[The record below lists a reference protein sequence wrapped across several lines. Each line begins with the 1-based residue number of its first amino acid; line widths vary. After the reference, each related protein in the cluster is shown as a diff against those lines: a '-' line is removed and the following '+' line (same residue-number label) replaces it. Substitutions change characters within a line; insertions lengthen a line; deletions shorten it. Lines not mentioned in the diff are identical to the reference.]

1 MKPKKKYSTL
11 AGDAKSSAE
20 SKASKGSGKNLVYDK
35 QSSIKKGRHVFK
47 EAKKYSVGGRVG
59 DPKKETAAARRRRLK
74 NSQRSADEVL
84 AKRAPQPS
92 TRTTN
97 KMSSEAKRTASVIKE
112 GKKRNEKQKYRSEK
126 TFRKESIRNISD
138 ARAARLKK
146 RFDKNVAKE
155 DRLKNEASRSFDD
168 TRGTKKGSVSK
179 SRSRVV
185 DTTKGAAT
193 LSKSR
198 GKKIVKAVSRDKAMK
213 LKKKYSK
220 FVTGGKVPTGTYTT
234 SDGRKLSKSQ
244 RREDEIK
251 AIKKKAADKAK
262 KAHKQGEKRGRKV
275 VGKRRVITAGNPRF
289 FTGGV
294 EYKNIYKKEQRKEER
309 GKKKV
314 QRYIDREARKYAP
327 KRKGGS
333 PSNPG
338 IPKIKTSS
346 AVKYDTAEKKRQDR
360 CAKRGGRGCRRKQRR
375 SGGSAA
381 FR

>member
-1 MKPKKKYSTL
+1 MRARKT
-11 AGDAKSSAE
+11 
-20 SKASKGSGKNLVYDK
+20 
-35 QSSIKKGRHVFK
+35 
-47 EAKKYSVGGRVG
+47 G
-59 DPKKETAAARRRRLK
+59 DPKKETAAARK
-74 NSQRSADEVL
+74 NRKKNQRSADEVL
-84 AKRAPQPS
+84 AERAPQPT
-92 TRTTN
+92 TRKTN
-97 KMSSEAKRTASVIKE
+97 RLSSEAKRTASVVKE
-112 GKKRNEKQKYRSEK
+112 GKRRTERQKYRSEK
-126 TFRKESIRNISD
+126 TLRKESVRNISD

-155 DRLKNEASRSFDD
+155 DRLKNEASRGFAD

-179 SRSRVV
+179 SRGRVV

-220 FVTGGKVPTGTYTT
+220 FATGGKVPTGKYTT

-251 AIKKKAADKAK
+251 AIKKKAAAKAK
-262 KAHKQGEKRGRKV
+262 KAHKQGEKRGKKV
-275 VGKRRVITAGNPRF
+275 VGKRRVIKAGNPR
-289 FTGGV
+289 TLSGGV
-294 EYKNIYKKEQRKEER
+294 EYKNIYKKERRKEER

-314 QRYIDREARKYAP
+314 QKFIDKEARKYAP

-346 AVKYDTAEKKRQDR
+346 AVKYNTAEKKRRDR
-360 CAKRGGRGCRRKQRR
+360 CAKRGGRDCRRKQRA